1 MCFNSLVFLQTPQRT
16 VQGIQLGQFLTSFC
30 IVQQEQAIS
39 FHCRLSLI
47 SAQYIYH
54 SSPSNDLPNQF
65 CTTHQLQALLS
76 HHLAKYIHCRNLLAI
91 ASTAQ
96 EQHAVYNLI
105 DVPVFY
111 SLHEARMHKWVQT
124 STKTTLI
131 MKIWFRAQ
139 QWERNHLSFTTT
151 GPTAKDK
158 PVNST
163 DTRKSCPQSKNYPG
177 MKSFIMKFRQSSPCS
192 KVLKPSAFF
201 TPN

>member
-124 STKTTLI
+124 STETTLI

-139 QWERNHLSFTTT
+139 Q
-151 GPTAKDK
+151 
-158 PVNST
+158 
-163 DTRKSCPQSKNYPG
+163 
-177 MKSFIMKFRQSSPCS
+177 
-192 KVLKPSAFF
+192 
-201 TPN
+201 